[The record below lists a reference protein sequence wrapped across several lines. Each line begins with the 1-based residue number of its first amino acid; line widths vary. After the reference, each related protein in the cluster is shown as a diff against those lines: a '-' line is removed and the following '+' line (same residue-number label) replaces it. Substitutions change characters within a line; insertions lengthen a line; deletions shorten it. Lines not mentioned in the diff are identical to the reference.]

1 MTTTNNN
8 PTASEVIMYLA
19 HLEMKKNGWDFE
31 HALKIV
37 RNNLNKMGL
46 LKQPHYLIMKPN
58 QLRVGNWVI
67 GIEEN
72 DYYQVTSATI
82 TMLERGEGSHIRPV
96 PINQTWLR
104 QLRFEN
110 CINGWWSKDEM
121 LNFKLNDDSNEI
133 YLRGSDTN
141 LANYPIDYVHELQNL
156 YYAIFGKEIY

>member
-1 MTTTNNN
+1 
-8 PTASEVIMYLA
+8 
-19 HLEMKKNGWDFE
+19 
-31 HALKIV
+31 
-37 RNNLNKMGL
+37 
-46 LKQPHYLIMKPN
+46 MKPN

-104 QLRFEN
+104 QLKFEN